1 MIDLNSFFS
10 DIDGHAGVWCG
21 VDTKGADLA
30 RMVEFI
36 TEQKIH
42 DLSVLPE
49 VVPVVWPWLEKID
62 VNILGRFYLGDDT
75 INTDVISDLT
85 VQINKSFK
93 HGANGA
99 MVFVRYKNLHDMV
112 AQVAFV
118 RDDLFFNRELIIG
131 VDIGD
136 IDSNQWG
143 DLFENLRRI
152 NASAVMFALTKD
164 MGKKSD
170 FVGRVYGMLNA
181 WDAEFNGTLHFA
193 LGNSA
198 ERIDQAQRLVASMR
212 PDLMSGLRIWVNY

>member
-1 MIDLNSFFS
+1 MIDIKTFLSG
-10 DIDGHAGVWCG
+10 IDARVGIWS
-21 VDTKGADLA
+21 GATDGAELA
-30 RMVEFI
+30 RMVEFA
-36 TEQKIH
+36 TENKV
-42 DLSVLPE
+42 DMLSVLPDAID
-49 VVPVVWPWLEKID
+49 VVWPWIEKQHIGM
-62 VNILGRFYLGDDT
+62 LGRFYVNDDK
-75 INTDVISDLT
+75 IDEVVMSDLT
-85 VQINKSFK
+85 ARINMSFK

-99 MVFVRYKNLHDMV
+99 IVFVRYKNMKSMID
-112 AQVAFV
+112 QVAV
-118 RDDLFFNRELIIG
+118 IRDDLFFNRELIIG

-181 WDAEFNGTLHFA
+181 WDAEFNGALHFA
-193 LGNSA
+193 LGNST